1 VLLGGTWDFL
11 FLGEKKKEFT
21 HPEGTPGRQREHRVE
36 KSEEEIWRGGIVR
49 TRLSSPAAGK
59 GRGTLEFIL
68 DLMVDREPD
77 RAEQVPPL
85 QWTVGVWDNCAVA
98 NAKISS
104 DRMRVTVLGSGTSMG
119 VPTLG
124 CHCVVCESADAHD
137 KRLRPSLLLSR
148 GEQNVVIDTTPDFRT
163 QALRAGIDRL
173 DAVFL
178 THGHADHILGFDDL
192 RPYNF
197 KQRAAM
203 PVYGNEETF
212 RILRRAFAYVFDD
225 KPTLSSIPS
234 VKLHVVKEPFE
245 LMGVRFVPVPLVH
258 GEMEVLGYRF
268 GRAAYL
274 TDFSRLPDS
283 SAALLEGLDDLILDA
298 LRDVPHPMHMTVEQ
312 SLALIDRL
320 KPKRAWFTHIAH
332 DLAHAATNERLRKAG
347 YPQVQLAYDGLTF
360 EVRTE
365 ARGVGVRPAGGLRVF
380 TSGEAWAET
389 FGEEN
394 EEKTRGETKGAAP
407 TENSTPRAQPGMA
420 VPQEAGRGRGS
431 VIAIGNFDG
440 IHLGHQRV
448 LEFSIGLAKQSR
460 AVATAL
466 TFEPPPLKV
475 LRPEAAPPRI
485 STNEQRVEWFGALG
499 MEAAVVL
506 PFTMELAKLSPED
519 FVDEILVAQLQVR
532 AVVVGDNFRFG
543 HKQAGSVKLLR
554 ELGMRDGFD
563 VIVHEPVVVDGEIV
577 SSTVIRK
584 LIAEG
589 EVTRAARMLGRAFA
603 LTGEVVAGTGTG
615 RKFTFPTLNLR
626 PEQELLPARGVYIT
640 RTVLEGEP
648 NSHRS
653 VTNVGMRPTFN
664 GTGLTVE
671 THLLDYSGNFS
682 PKRIEVRFW
691 KKLREEKKFGGVEEL
706 KAQIAKDI
714 ARANGF
720 FSKLRKVRGK
730 RLAGMRE

>member
-1 VLLGGTWDFL
+1 
-11 FLGEKKKEFT
+11 
-21 HPEGTPGRQREHRVE
+21 
-36 KSEEEIWRGGIVR
+36 
-49 TRLSSPAAGK
+49 
-59 GRGTLEFIL
+59 
-68 DLMVDREPD
+68 
-77 RAEQVPPL
+77 
-85 QWTVGVWDNCAVA
+85 VGVWDNCGMATG
-98 NAKISS
+98 KESK
-104 DRMRVTVLGSGTSMG
+104 MRVTVLGSGTSMG

-124 CHCVVCESADAHD
+124 CHCAVCESADPHD

-173 DAVFL
+173 DAVLL
-178 THGHADHILGFDDL
+178 THGHSDHILGFDDL

-197 KQRAAM
+197 RQRAAM

-212 RILRRAFAYVFDD
+212 RIVRRAFAYVFDD

-234 VKLHVVKEPFE
+234 VTLHAVKGPFE
-245 LMGVRFVPVPLVH
+245 VMGVRFVPVPLVH

-274 TDFSRLPDS
+274 TDFSRLPEA

-312 SLALIDRL
+312 SLALIDKL

-332 DLAHAATNERLRKAG
+332 DLPHAATNERLRKAG
-347 YPQVQLAYDGLTF
+347 YPNVQLAYDGLTF
-360 EVRTE
+360 EVETE
-365 ARGVGVRPAGGLRVF
+365 ARGAEVKAAGGLRVF
-380 TSGEAWAET
+380 SSPEEWAKT
-389 FGEEN
+389 FGEEKARGDLTQSSLRKSAKIA
-394 EEKTRGETKGAAP
+394 EKT
-407 TENSTPRAQPGMA
+407 TPRAQRRIA
-420 VPQEAGRGRGS
+420 VPRGAGRGS

-440 IHLGHQRV
+440 IHLGHQRL
-448 LEFSIGLAKQSR
+448 LEYCIALARESG

-475 LRPEAAPPRI
+475 LRPEAAPLRI
-485 STNEQRVEWFGALG
+485 STNEQRMEWFAALG

-506 PFTMELAKLSPED
+506 PFTMELSRLAPED
-519 FVDEILVAQLQVR
+519 FVDEILVSQLKVR

-543 HKQAGSVKLLR
+543 HKQAGDVKFLR
-554 ELGMRDGFD
+554 GLGMRDGFD
-563 VIVHEPVVVDGEIV
+563 VIVHEPVVKDGEIV
-577 SSTVIRK
+577 SSTAIRK
-584 LIAEG
+584 LISRG
-589 EVTRAARMLGRAFA
+589 DVTRAARMLGRAFA

-626 PEQELLPARGVYIT
+626 PEQELLPAKGVYIT

-648 NSHRS
+648 SSHRS

-691 KKLREEKKFGGVEEL
+691 KKLREEKKFSVPEEL
-706 KAQIAKDI
+706 KSQIAKDI
-714 ARANGF
+714 GKANGF
-720 FSKLRKVRGK
+720 FARLRKMRAK
-730 RLAGMRE
+730 RLAGARD

>member
-1 VLLGGTWDFL
+1 MS
-11 FLGEKKKEFT
+11 GE
-21 HPEGTPGRQREHRVE
+21 
-36 KSEEEIWRGGIVR
+36 
-49 TRLSSPAAGK
+49 
-59 GRGTLEFIL
+59 
-68 DLMVDREPD
+68 
-77 RAEQVPPL
+77 
-85 QWTVGVWDNCAVA
+85 
-98 NAKISS
+98 
-104 DRMRVTVLGSGTSMG
+104 RMRVTVLGSGTSMG

-124 CHCVVCESADAHD
+124 CHCAVCESADAHD
-137 KRLRPSLLLSR
+137 KRMRPSLLLSR

-173 DAVFL
+173 DAVIL

-203 PVYGNEETF
+203 PVYGSEETF
-212 RILRRAFAYVFDD
+212 RVIRRAFAYVFDD

-234 VKLHVVKEPFE
+234 VNLHVVKGPFE
-245 LMGVRFVPVPLVH
+245 VMGVRFVPVPLVH

-332 DLAHAATNERLRKAG
+332 DLPHEATNERLRKLG
-347 YPQVQLAYDGLTF
+347 YPNVKLAYDGLTF
-360 EVRTE
+360 EMETEGRGVEVRTE
-365 ARGVGVRPAGGLRVF
+365 NGLRVF
-380 TSGEAWAET
+380 TSGEEWALA
-389 FGEEN
+389 FGEERKDLTQRRQRKSAEDT
-394 EEKTRGETKGAAP
+394 EESGPAFAAK
-407 TENSTPRAQPGMA
+407 SAASADR
-420 VPQEAGRGRGS
+420 RGS

-448 LEFSIGLAKQSR
+448 LAFCIGLAKESR

-475 LRPEAAPPRI
+475 LRPEAAPLRI
-485 STNEQRVEWFGALG
+485 STNEQRLEWFAALG

-506 PFTMELAKLSPED
+506 PFTMELSQLAPED
-519 FVDEILVAQLQVR
+519 FVDEILVRQLQVR

-543 HKQAGSVKLLR
+543 HKQAGNVKFLR

-577 SSTVIRK
+577 SSTVVRK
-584 LIAEG
+584 LIAGG

-615 RKFTFPTLNLR
+615 RKFTFPTMNLR
-626 PEQELLPARGVYIT
+626 PEQELLPAKGVYIT

-691 KKLREEKKFGGVEEL
+691 KKLREEKKFGGPEEL

-714 ARANGF
+714 ARANEF
-720 FSKLRKVRGK
+720 FARLRKVRGK
-730 RLAGMRE
+730 RLAGTRE

>member
-1 VLLGGTWDFL
+1 
-11 FLGEKKKEFT
+11 
-21 HPEGTPGRQREHRVE
+21 
-36 KSEEEIWRGGIVR
+36 
-49 TRLSSPAAGK
+49 
-59 GRGTLEFIL
+59 
-68 DLMVDREPD
+68 
-77 RAEQVPPL
+77 
-85 QWTVGVWDNCAVA
+85 
-98 NAKISS
+98 
-104 DRMRVTVLGSGTSMG
+104 MRVTVMGSGTSMG

-124 CHCVVCESADAHD
+124 CHCAVCESADPHD

-173 DAVFL
+173 DAVLL

-197 KQRAAM
+197 KQRVAM

-212 RILRRAFAYVFDD
+212 RIVRRAFAYVFDG

-234 VKLHVVKEPFE
+234 VTLHVVKGPFE
-245 LMGVRFVPVPLVH
+245 VMGVRFVPVPLVH

-274 TDFSRLPDS
+274 TDFSRLPEE

-312 SLALIDRL
+312 SLALIDKL

-332 DLAHAATNERLRKAG
+332 DLPHAATNERLQKAG
-347 YPQVQLAYDGLTF
+347 YPNVKLAYDGLTF
-360 EVRTE
+360 EVETE
-365 ARGVGVRPAGGLRVF
+365 ARAVEVRSAGGLRVF
-380 TSGEAWAET
+380 TSGEEWALT
-389 FGEEN
+389 FGGERERKTGGDLTQSSQRKRA
-394 EEKTRGETKGAAP
+394 EDAEK
-407 TENSTPRAQPGMA
+407 S
-420 VPQEAGRGRGS
+420 GRGS

-440 IHLGHQRV
+440 IHLGHQRL
-448 LEFSIGLAKQSR
+448 LEYCIGLAKESG

-475 LRPEAAPPRI
+475 LRPEVAPPRI
-485 STNEQRVEWFGALG
+485 STNEQRLEWFGALG

-519 FVDEILVAQLQVR
+519 FVDEILVRQLQVR

-543 HKQAGSVKLLR
+543 HRQAGDVKFLR

-563 VIVHEPVVVDGEIV
+563 VVVHEPVVVDGEIV

-626 PEQELLPARGVYIT
+626 PEQELLPARGVYVT

-682 PKRIEVRFW
+682 PKKIEVRFW
-691 KKLREEKKFGGVEEL
+691 KKLREEKKFVGPEEL

-714 ARANGF
+714 QKANEF
-720 FSKLRKVRGK
+720 FTRLRKVRAK
-730 RLAGMRE
+730 RLAGTRD